1 MILETASIFRG
12 VLYHIDHSCDSRDLL
27 RILLDTNGAREADI
41 PKNATRIIIDTTRFA
56 TYERMKY
63 NGEIVTVRL

>member
-12 VLYHIDHSCDSRDLL
+12 VLYHIDHSCDSRDL

-41 PKNATRIIIDTTRFA
+41 PKIATRIIIDTTRFA